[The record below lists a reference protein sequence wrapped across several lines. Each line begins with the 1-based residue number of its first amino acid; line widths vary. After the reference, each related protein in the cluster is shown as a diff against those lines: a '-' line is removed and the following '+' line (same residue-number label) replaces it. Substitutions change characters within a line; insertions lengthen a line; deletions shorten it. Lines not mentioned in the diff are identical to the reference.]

1 LTQPSDFFLLDP
13 ENEAF
18 ATGANSTL
26 PAEGQGCLLLF
37 LSIFVVAGLLIT
49 YDIVRRWAHVVILN
63 VSYTE
68 TQGQVVERWIES
80 DEGSTYYVMYRFVA
94 NDHAYTVEEA
104 VAEATYHSVEEEQS
118 LTVRY
123 ARSDPS
129 IATIQPGRIGGLLA
143 LTGFCLVWDGLVF
156 SFSWLLV
163 REILKRRK
171 LARRG
176 QRITGEIVRSSS
188 DRDSDGDFTL
198 EVRFG
203 FHSPHTGAWIEGKDS
218 QTRKDLEG
226 KPLPPPGTPIHVLYL
241 NDKTYL
247 ML

>member
-1 LTQPSDFFLLDP
+1 MTQPSDFFLLDP

-18 ATGANSTL
+18 ATGTSSTL
-26 PAEGQGCLLLF
+26 PAGGQGCLLLF

-63 VSYTE
+63 VSHTE
-68 TQGQVVERWIES
+68 TQGQLVERWIES
-80 DEGSTYYVMYRFVA
+80 DEGATYYVMYRFVA
-94 NDHAYTVEEA
+94 NDLAYTVEEA
-104 VAEATYHSVEEEQS
+104 VAEATYHSVEEGQL

-123 ARSDPS
+123 ALSDPN

-143 LTGFCLVWDGLVF
+143 LTGFGLVWDGLVF
-156 SFSWLLV
+156 SFSWLLL
-163 REILKRRK
+163 REVLKRRK

-176 QRITGEIVRSSS
+176 QRIAGEIVRCSGE
-188 DRDSDGDFTL
+188 RDSDGDFAL

-203 FHSPHTGAWIEGKDS
+203 FRSPHTGAWIEGKDS

-226 KPLPPPGTPIHVLYL
+226 KALPSPGTPVHVLYL
-241 NDKTYL
+241 DEKTYL